1 MKEMTCIVC
10 PNGCSLIYDEETKSV
25 TGNRCPRGKQYA
37 LEEITCPKRTVC
49 SSVKSTVKGYSVVS
63 VRTDQAVNK
72 ALINKVMQ
80 EIDKAVISSY
90 LPIGSI
96 VIKNVL
102 GTDANIITTTD
113 MVKGE

>member
-1 MKEMTCIVC
+1 
-10 PNGCSLIYDEETKSV
+10 
-25 TGNRCPRGKQYA
+25 
-37 LEEITCPKRTVC
+37 
-49 SSVKSTVKGYSVVS
+49 
-63 VRTDQAVNK
+63 
-72 ALINKVMQ
+72 MQ